1 MPAFEGL
8 SSSRRRVL
16 ALALRITR
24 QLRRDRRTLALIIAV
39 PLAVLSLLAYLIRGE
54 ESHLRLDVVNLDEAQ
69 GVRLSDGVLAR
80 LAEGGLELRLTNAG
94 EARERLKNGDSSATL
109 TFPADF
115 SAAFAQAKRANL
127 DLRLEG
133 SRPQHSGKIIAG
145 ANRALAQTIAS
156 LATGQ
161 AELPIGVNF
170 SYQHGG
176 QDFDTLD
183 YFAPAFIGM
192 FVFVFVYLLTS
203 VSFLRERTQGTMER
217 LWASPLSRAEMV
229 LGYMLGFS
237 VFALLQSL
245 IVLLFSAYVLR
256 VNYSGNLLIVFL
268 IEAILTVA
276 AVNLGIFLSAFAR
289 NEFQAVQFMPLV
301 IIPQILLGGVIFPVG
316 DMAPYL
322 RWMSHFLPL
331 TYANEA
337 LRSVMVRG
345 YALTHPDVAANVGVL
360 LAFAA
365 AIVLLGALT
374 LRRENA

>member
-1 MPAFEGL
+1 MPEFEGL
-8 SSSRRRVL
+8 TSSRRRVL
-16 ALALRITR
+16 ALALRIVR
-24 QLRRDRRTLALIIAV
+24 QFRRDRRTLALLIVV
-39 PLAVLSLLAYLIRGE
+39 PLVVLSLLAYLMRGE
-54 ESHLRLDVVNLDEAQ
+54 ESHLRVDVVNLDE
-69 GVRLSDGVLAR
+69 GGRLSDGVLTR
-80 LAEGGLELRLTNAG
+80 LAEGGFKLHLTNAG
-94 EARERLKNGDSSATL
+94 EAREHLKNGESSATL
-109 TFPADF
+109 TFPAGF
-115 SAAFAQAKRANL
+115 SAAFAQTRRANL

-133 SRPQHSGKIIAG
+133 SRPQHSGKIVAG
-145 ANRALAQTIAS
+145 VNRALAQTIAS
-156 LATGQ
+156 LAAGQ
-161 AELPIGVNF
+161 ENLPITVDI

-256 VNYSGNLLIVFL
+256 VHYSGNLAIVFL

-322 RWMSHFLPL
+322 RWISHFLPL
-331 TYANEA
+331 TYANAA
-337 LRSVMVRG
+337 LRDVMVRG

-365 AIVLLGALT
+365 AIVVLGALT
-374 LRRENA
+374 LRRESA